1 MPPPQPMQLAS
12 LRPVGTAL
20 IPAVPTLYTTLIS
33 TADPMTTCA
42 GIINNADKISKDAFL
57 ENYMASQTQTIQ
69 TTQAHNIMHNLQ
81 TFYSQLTDSTVDQ
94 RQTVDENAYTP
105 VDSYL
110 TNLSSSIPLIQL
122 ATNCLTESAG
132 TPLVTLTTDYNN
144 QKELLDESKERLEFI
159 KAPEE
164 HVSYYAGWFPLF
176 RPMKPTVLFWL
187 FGISLA
193 LLIVSILLFLRVGG
207 VEIHITLPAMNMG
220 LSGLSGMSG
229 ISTSYMNYLMVGS
242 GGLVVGGI
250 IAYFGYKGG
259 WFGS

>member
-1 MPPPQPMQLAS
+1 MK
-12 LRPVGTAL
+12 
-20 IPAVPTLYTTLIS
+20 
-33 TADPMTTCA
+33 TCA
-42 GIINNADKISKDAFL
+42 GIINGAETSKAEFL
-57 ENYMASQTQTIQ
+57 SKYKSSYQTQETQ
-69 TTQAHNIMHNLQ
+69 TNDIIHNLQ
-81 TFYSQLTDSTVDQ
+81 TFYNQLTDSTVDQ
-94 RQTVDENAYTP
+94 RQNVDENVYRT

-110 TNLSSSIPLIQL
+110 TDLSRSVPVIQL
-122 ATNCLTESAG
+122 ATNCLTESAR
-132 TPLVTLTTDYNN
+132 TPLVSLTTDYNN
-144 QKELLDESKERLEFI
+144 QKERLDESKERLEFI

-164 HVSYYAGWFPLF
+164 QVSYYAGWFPLF

-193 LLIVSILLFLRVGG
+193 LLILSILLFLRVGG
-207 VEIHITLPAMNMG
+207 FEIHITLPAMNMG
-220 LSGLSGMSG
+220 LSGMSGLSGLSAMSG